1 MIGDFKPVLPALRP
15 ARRLWAWVVLAAALG
30 PVALAAATEAAPRP
44 PEFRR
49 LPPLL
54 AIREAAAK
62 ARLPITGLA
71 ANPDRADAQPGDSV
85 TVLVSLTKRDTLRQW
100 LTRLELEQP
109 RAGGPLRSYA
119 AADFYTSTGHHFR
132 FAGGTAGLR
141 IAMLGPLEESD
152 AGRKAATAPEVKRVR
167 VQVGMDFLAL
177 GMDRAP
183 AMALRVAAERARN
196 PALPHGNLGIRGQ
209 PFSKVEVDRDAPA
222 AAAAGVTEADE
233 RSIIGSVMA
242 LQEFFQLASRTPG
255 LDDVLRSVLDLP
267 WWSIIRNGGKIDL
280 NVESLPFQRELVAAD
295 WGLPATEKAYA
306 APFLIRING
315 KPALV
320 FQLALAAPKPPLTV
334 SAGIVGLAACAPD
347 GDGPVLTFQV
357 VSSEAGK

>member
-1 MIGDFKPVLPALRP
+1 MNGNFKPVLPASRPIRCLRS
-15 ARRLWAWVVLAAALG
+15 WAGLALMLGVLGGAAAG
-30 PVALAAATEAAPRP
+30 ENPPRP

-54 AIREAAAK
+54 AIREAGAK

-71 ANPDRADAQPGDSV
+71 PTPDRAEARPGDSV
-85 TVLVSLTKRDTLRQW
+85 TVLVSLTKRDTIKQW
-100 LTRLELEQP
+100 LIRLELEQP
-109 RAGGPLRSYA
+109 GAGGPLRSYA

-132 FAGGTAGLR
+132 FSGGTAGLR
-141 IAMLGPLEESD
+141 IAMIGPLQEDD

-196 PALPHGNLGIRGQ
+196 PALPHGNLGIRSQ
-209 PFSKVEVDRDAPA
+209 PFPPEVVAQDGPV

-280 NVESLPFQRELVAAD
+280 NIESLPHQGELVGAE
-295 WGLPATEKAYA
+295 WGLAPAEKVYA
-306 APFLIRING
+306 APFLLRING

>member
-1 MIGDFKPVLPALRP
+1 MTGDFKHVLPAFPSIRELRT
-15 ARRLWAWVVLAAALG
+15 WIAAAAAIG
-30 PVALAAATEAAPRP
+30 ALTAAAADESPPRP

-54 AIREAAAK
+54 AIREAGTK
-62 ARLPITGLA
+62 AHLPVTGLA
-71 ANPDRADAQPGDSV
+71 AAVDRPDARPGDSV
-85 TVLVSLTKRDTLRQW
+85 TVLVSLTKRDTLKQW
-100 LTRLELEQP
+100 LIRLELEQP
-109 RAGGPLRSYA
+109 GAGGPLRSYA

-132 FAGGTAGLR
+132 FSGGTAGLR
-141 IAMLGPLEESD
+141 IAMIGPLEESD
-152 AGRKAATAPEVKRVR
+152 AGRPAATSPAVKRVR

-177 GMDRAP
+177 GLDRAP
-183 AMALRVAAERARN
+183 AMTLRVAAERARN
-196 PALPHGNLGIRGQ
+196 PQLPHGNLGIRGQ
-209 PFSKVEVDRDAPA
+209 PFPPDVVARDGPV

-280 NVESLPFQRELVAAD
+280 NIESLPFQRELVAAD
-295 WGLPATEKAYA
+295 WGLPAAEKAYA
-306 APFLIRING
+306 APFLLRING
-315 KPALV
+315 RPALV